1 MVDWL
6 YYVYSDKLSKVM
18 FSPYH
23 EVFWYPPSLND
34 RVERSEDPLGEEKPD
49 DGANSTHYSAP
60 DNLQQAYNVK

>member
-1 MVDWL
+1 
-6 YYVYSDKLSKVM
+6 M

-23 EVFWYPPSLND
+23 EVFWYPPSLNN
-34 RVERSEDPLGEEKPD
+34 RVERSEDPLGEEEPD